1 METISSGIS
10 KLEINGSTAVL
21 TIENGKKNLLT
32 EPEFIELDVLRN
44 AVESNPQ
51 LTSFVITGAGRHFSH
66 GADVSLFDSEEAGSS
81 TNAKLERSKELL
93 SYIENLPMVTAA
105 AINGGCFGGG
115 LEIALSCQFRIC
127 SKSAVLGLPEIM
139 HGVIPGMCG
148 IERLTRLVGKRKAV
162 SMILSGEMITASDAY
177 EIGIVDK
184 ISEDKNCLEETVR
197 YVTGLTEGKSALQ
210 IRAITGIANA
220 AAGGS
225 AENHSAGI
233 FEKLLEARRGE

>member
-1 METISSGIS
+1 MDIINSGIS
-10 KLEINGSTAVL
+10 KLEIKGGTAFL

-51 LTSFVITGAGRHFSH
+51 LTSFIITGAGRHFSH
-66 GADVSLFDSEEAGSS
+66 GADVSLFDSEDQISLINS
-81 TNAKLERSKELL
+81 KLERSKKLL
-93 SYIENLPMVTAA
+93 SYIENLPLITVA

-127 SKSAVLGLPEIM
+127 SRSAVLGLPEIM

-148 IERLTRLVGKRKAV
+148 IERLTRLVGKRKAIA
-162 SMILSGEMITASDAY
+162 MILSGEMITASDAV
-177 EIGIVDK
+177 ESGIADR
-184 ISEDKNCLEETVR
+184 ISEEKNCLDDAVR
-197 YVTGLTEGKSALQ
+197 FAEGLAEGKSALQ
-210 IRAITGIANA
+210 IRSIIGVANA
-220 AAGGS
+220 AEGS
-225 AENHSAGI
+225 AENHSEGI